1 MLLQFSRNGRDFYQ
15 IKVEKIAIINT
26 KNFFFQVDYS
36 LSNKTCSITAHS
48 YFGTCNYTIDE
59 CIEDKGLAIQIVRYL
74 TLSKEEG
81 DIVIYS
87 DLKRQL
93 TKEYFI

>member
-1 MLLQFSRNGRDFYQ
+1 MLLQFSRDGRDLYQ
-15 IKVEKIAIINT
+15 HKVEKIAIINT

-48 YFGTCNYTIDE
+48 YFSTCNYTIDE
-59 CIEDKGLAIQIVRYL
+59 GIEDKGLAIKIVHYL
-74 TLSKEEG
+74 TFSKEKD
-81 DIVIYS
+81 DIIYD

>member
-1 MLLQFSRNGRDFYQ
+1 MLLQFSRNERDFYQ

-36 LSNKTCSITAHS
+36 LSNITAHS
-48 YFGTCNYTIDE
+48 YFSTCNYTIDE
-59 CIEDKGLAIQIVRYL
+59 CIEDKGLAIKIIRYL

-81 DIVIYS
+81 DIVIYD

-93 TKEYFI
+93 TKEYFSWFF